1 MRERRALK
9 LRGHSR
15 DFKRFSSRAFFQALG
30 EIDLPV
36 LFDIFG
42 AAKTHSLKTV
52 AFHPHQQF
60 KQRALDVWEKPPQ
73 AT

>member
-1 MRERRALK
+1 MCFKAAQP
-9 LRGHSR
+9 SR
-15 DFKRFSSRAFFQALG
+15 DFKKFLLHASFQTLG

-36 LFDIFG
+36 FFDVFG
-42 AAKTHSLKTV
+42 VAKPRSLKTV

>member
-1 MRERRALK
+1 MRERCALK
-9 LRGHSR
+9 LRSHSR
-15 DFKRFSSRAFFQALG
+15 DFKRFSLHASFQALG

-36 LFDIFG
+36 FFDVFG
-42 AAKTHSLKTV
+42 VAKPRSLKTV